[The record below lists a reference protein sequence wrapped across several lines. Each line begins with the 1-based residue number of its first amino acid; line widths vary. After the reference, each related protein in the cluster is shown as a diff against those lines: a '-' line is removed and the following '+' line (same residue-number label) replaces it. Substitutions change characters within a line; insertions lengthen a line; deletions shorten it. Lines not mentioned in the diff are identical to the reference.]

1 MLTLADSK
9 VVNGLLFNCAL
20 RRNEKACAVMDSY
33 LALMRIAHHL
43 EVVVDLDEQ
52 LEDVGF
58 HPPVGPEPPAPI
70 DVVLRKELGIFL
82 AADGDPDGAPA
93 RIFPTAGLS
102 NNPGRL
108 KAGLKSAI
116 LLRKGLLDVAAVI
129 ERDIAELERRVKP

>member
-1 MLTLADSK
+1 MLTLADSQL
-9 VVNGLLFNCAL
+9 VNGLLFNCAL
-20 RRNEKACAVMDSY
+20 RSDEKACAVMDSY

-52 LEDVGF
+52 LEDLGF
-58 HPPVGPEPPAPI
+58 SPPVGPEPPAPI
-70 DVVLRKELGIFL
+70 DGVLIKDLGLFL
-82 AADGDPDGAPA
+82 DADGDPDGAPA

-116 LLRKGLLDVAAVI
+116 LLRKGLLNVAALI
-129 ERDIAELERRVKP
+129 EKDIAELERKVKP